1 MNYTLRNIVSVAIIV
16 FILIFGYYYLFAR
29 QEGQYIPDNWADF
42 DCMYPTSISKDDL
55 QPTLLKGSIL
65 ILNNCITSDNTLNIG
80 DILLFNSD
88 GLNRIGIIK
97 EKNIKDGLTYYVV
110 STSNF
115 EEKSFTIQFE
125 EILAYTKLPSE
136 S

>member
-42 DCMYPTSISKDDL
+42 DCMYPISISKDDL
-55 QPTLLKGSIL
+55 QPTLLRGSIL
-65 ILNNCITSDNTLNIG
+65 FLNDCITSENLLKSG
-80 DILLFNSD
+80 DIILFNTD
-88 GLNRIGIIK
+88 GLDRMGIIK
-97 EKNIKDGLTYYVV
+97 EKKITDGLTYYVV

-115 EEKSFTIQFE
+115 EDKTFTIQFE